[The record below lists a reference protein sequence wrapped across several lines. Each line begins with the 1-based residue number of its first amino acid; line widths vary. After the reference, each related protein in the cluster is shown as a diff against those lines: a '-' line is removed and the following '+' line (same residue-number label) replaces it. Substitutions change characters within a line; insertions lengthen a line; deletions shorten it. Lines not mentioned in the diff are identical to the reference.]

1 VEQDETRVDHWLHD
15 LEKLDVLLRR
25 GQDDLR
31 ELGVPHE
38 IVDAKPRVLKM
49 KGERMDAKMG
59 DHSMVALA
67 DRCYVDALPF
77 ITLQYLLVNF
87 NFNYS
92 QVLENS

>member
-38 IVDAKPRVLKM
+38 IVDAKLKVLKM
-49 KGERMDAKMG
+49 KKD
-59 DHSMVALA
+59 DLS
-67 DRCYVDALPF
+67 
-77 ITLQYLLVNF
+77 
-87 NFNYS
+87 
-92 QVLENS
+92 